1 MVVVLSGVS
10 MINAAMTTQTLV
22 DHFRIERLIM
32 SGISG
37 GIDSAQ
43 GTIGGPAWARYLVDF
58 GIAHV
63 VDAREMPKG
72 CKNGFLGIMTKGSRR
87 RTRSTATTRS
97 HRNSA
102 STRPAPGR

>member
-1 MVVVLSGVS
+1 

-43 GTIGGPAWARYLVDF
+43 GTIGSAAWARYLVDF